1 MIPEATINELKQL
14 AELIACRNQ
23 LEKEIS
29 AIIGRPAALGHLGEY
44 IASRVFPIKLVKSAS
59 HQAIDGFFYEGPLS
73 ACSVNVK
80 WYAMREG
87 ILDITPGFLPDY
99 YLVLVGPPPTAT
111 AALGLRTRPWKIF
124 SVHLFDAAE
133 LVDDLELRGV
143 RIGIA
148 SSVRKELWDAAEVYP
163 YANSSRYS
171 LCSQQC
177 ELLNMFNQI

>member
-1 MIPEATINELKQL
+1 MIPESTVNDLKQL

-29 AIIGRPAALGHLGEY
+29 AITGRPAALGNLGEY
-44 IASRVFPIKLVKSAS
+44 VAERVFPIKIVKSAS
-59 HQAIDGFFYEGPLS
+59 HQAIDGFFSEGPLA

-80 WYAMREG
+80 WYAVREG

-99 YLVLVGPPPTAT
+99 YLVMVGPPPSAT
-111 AALGLRTRPWKIF
+111 AALGLRTRPWKLA

-143 RIGIA
+143 RTGPA
-148 SSVRKELWDAAEVYP
+148 SSVRKELWEAAEIYP
-163 YANSSRYS
+163 RARSRRYILS
-171 LCSQQC
+171 AQQY
-177 ELLNMFNQI
+177 ELLGLFCQT